1 MSFAVI
7 IPDNPLTEQQITQ
20 VHRQRGYVPRYF
32 AAKANHIN
40 QEVFE
45 ITRRD
50 YEYFK
55 DARYVI
61 LGQLNWVITGL
72 LEDREIWVYTG
83 SPIYDMGGKE
93 PISIPGLLT
102 QNRAA
107 VRFLSGQI
115 PAVKNYLTDYKQF
128 YIET

>member
-1 MSFAVI
+1 MSFLVNI
-7 IPDNPLTEQQITQ
+7 TNTLPTITEIHKLNG
-20 VHRQRGYVPRYF
+20 VLPRYF
-32 AAKANHIN
+32 AAKANHIDK
-40 QEVFE
+40 EVFE

-50 YEYFK
+50 WEQYY
-55 DARYVI
+55 DNHYVI
-61 LGQLNWVITGL
+61 LGHLNWVITGP
-72 LEDREIWVYTG
+72 LEDREVWVYTG
-83 SPIYDMGGKE
+83 SPIYDVGGKE

-102 QNRAA
+102 QNAAA

>member
-1 MSFAVI
+1 MSFAVR

-50 YEYFK
+50 YDRLYSNQ
-55 DARYVI
+55 YVI
-61 LGQLNWVITGL
+61 LGHLNWVIKGRL
-72 LEDREIWVYTG
+72 GDQSLNLYTG
-83 SPIYDMGGKE
+83 NPTYEGGKE
-93 PISIPGLLT
+93 PINIPGVLT
-102 QNRAA
+102 QNEGA
-107 VRFLSGQI
+107 VRFLSRKI
-115 PAVKNYLTDYKQF
+115 PAVKNYLTNYGQF